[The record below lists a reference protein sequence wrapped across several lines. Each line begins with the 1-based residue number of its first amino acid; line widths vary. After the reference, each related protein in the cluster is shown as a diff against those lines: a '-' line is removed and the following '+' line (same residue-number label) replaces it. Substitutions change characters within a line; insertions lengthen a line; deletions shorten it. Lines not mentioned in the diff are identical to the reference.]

1 MRDVRKFAFGPFM
14 LIPERQMLMH
24 GNTAVRIGC
33 RALDLLTALV
43 ERAGEIV
50 SKADLMA
57 RAWPTTTVD
66 DGNLKVNMASLRK
79 VLDDDACAA
88 KFIATV
94 AGRGYRFIAP
104 VQESHCPGALETCVE
119 TVIDDLLAIGKEL
132 AIGHSGLAMPALPP
146 AQIPAQISKGV
157 AVGVLERSPAGEPGK
172 SGSRIR
178 FVELPAHEDRE
189 ISPWSDRQP
198 DAVHYGIVLDG
209 EITLL
214 LDDTEMMLRK
224 GCLVIQRGG
233 AQSWVNL
240 SGRPVRMLFFERAH

>member
-1 MRDVRKFAFGPFM
+1 MRDVRKYAFGPFM

-50 SKADLMA
+50 SKAELMA

-119 TVIDDLLAIGKEL
+119 TVIDDLLAIGREL
-132 AIGHSGLAMPALPP
+132 AVGHSGVAAPSLPSGRSP
-146 AQIPAQISKGV
+146 EGV
-157 AVGVLERSPAGEPGK
+157 TLGVLERNPVGDLAGLR
-172 SGSRIR
+172 SRIR
-178 FVELPAHEDRE
+178 FVELPAHEDRQ
-189 ISPWSDRQP
+189 ISPWGDHQP

>member
-33 RALDLLTALV
+33 RALDLLTVLV

-50 SKADLMA
+50 TKAELMA

-88 KFIATV
+88 RFIATV

-119 TVIDDLLAIGKEL
+119 TVIDDLLAIGREL
-132 AIGHSGLAMPALPP
+132 AIGHSGLAAPSLPSGSVSDSVP
-146 AQIPAQISKGV
+146 I
-157 AVGVLERSPAGEPGK
+157 GVLQRDPAGEL
-172 SGSRIR
+172 SGSHSRIR
-178 FVELPAHEDRE
+178 FMELPAHEDRL
-189 ISPWSDRQP
+189 IAPWGDQTS

-209 EITLL
+209 EVTLL
-214 LDDTEMMLRK
+214 LDDAEMILRK
-224 GCLVIQRGG
+224 GCLIIQRGG
-233 AQSWVNL
+233 AQNWVNL
-240 SGRPVRMLFFERAH
+240 SGRPVRMLFFERLH